1 MESNLTAPLNK
12 IIKFSNVDGPGN
24 RMSIF
29 FQGCNFNC
37 LYCHNPE
44 TISMCISCGACL
56 NVCPTKSLS
65 FDENG
70 LVIWNKETCVNC
82 DLCIKFCKNSS
93 SPKIELV
100 DVQYLLKEIKRVKPF
115 IKGIT
120 VSGGE
125 CTLQYKFLT
134 ELFKEVKSNFPDLT
148 CFVDTNGSLDLSEKK
163 YEKFVEITDA
173 FMLDIKAW
181 KKEEHLNLVA
191 FENTNPLKNIEF
203 LKEIGKLYEV
213 RSVIVPNLL
222 DCKNLVKN
230 VATILSGTDIRYKII
245 KYRPIGVR
253 EKNINNLVVPSDEF
267 IETLKNSIVDFKI
280 NSITI

>member
-1 MESNLTAPLNK
+1 MESKLKAPLNK

-44 TISMCISCGACL
+44 TISMCSSCGACL
-56 NVCPTKSLS
+56 NICPTKSLS

-82 DLCIKFCKNSS
+82 DLCIKSCKNSS
-93 SPKIELV
+93 SPKVELV
-100 DVQYLLKEIKRVKPF
+100 DTDYLIKEIKRVKPF

-125 CTLQYKFLT
+125 CSLRYEFLT
-134 ELFKEVKSNFPDLT
+134 QLFKEVKSNFPDLT
-148 CFVDTNGSLDLSEKK
+148 CFVDTNGSLDLSCKK
-163 YEKFVEITDA
+163 YENFVEVTDA

-181 KKEEHLNLVA
+181 NKEEHLNLVD
-191 FENTNPLKNIEF
+191 FENTNPLKNLKF
-203 LKEIGKLYEV
+203 LKKIGKLYEV
-213 RSVIVPNLL
+213 RSVIVPNQL
-222 DCKNLVKN
+222 DCENLVKN
-230 VATILSGTDIRYKII
+230 VATILSGTDIRYKLI

-253 EKNINNLVVPSDEF
+253 EKNIDKLVVPSDEF
-267 IETLKNSIVDFKI
+267 IENLKSSIAKFNI
-280 NSITI
+280 NTITI

>member
-37 LYCHNPE
+37 IYCHNPE
-44 TISMCISCGACL
+44 TINICSSCGECL
-56 NVCPTKSLS
+56 DICPTKPLS
-65 FDENG
+65 FDKNG
-70 LVIWNKETCVNC
+70 LVVWNRETCVNC
-82 DLCIKFCKNSS
+82 DLCIKFYKNSS
-93 SPKIELV
+93 SPKVELV

-115 IKGIT
+115 ITGIT
-120 VSGGE
+120 VSGRE

-134 ELFKEVKSNFPDLT
+134 ELFKEVKSNFPNLT

-163 YEKFVEITDA
+163 YEEFVEITDV

-181 KKEEHLNLVA
+181 RKEEHLNLVA
-191 FENTNPLKNIEF
+191 FENTNPLKNIKF

-245 KYRPIGVR
+245 KYRPIGIR
-253 EKNINNLVVPSDEF
+253 EKI
-267 IETLKNSIVDFKI
+267 SII
-280 NSITI
+280 

>member
-1 MESNLTAPLNK
+1 MVGSVLYNINFLLN
-12 IIKFSNVDGPGN
+12 F
-24 RMSIF
+24 
-29 FQGCNFNC
+29 
-37 LYCHNPE
+37 
-44 TISMCISCGACL
+44 
-56 NVCPTKSLS
+56 
-65 FDENG
+65 
-70 LVIWNKETCVNC
+70 
-82 DLCIKFCKNSS
+82 
-93 SPKIELV
+93 
-100 DVQYLLKEIKRVKPF
+100 
-115 IKGIT
+115 
-120 VSGGE
+120 
-125 CTLQYKFLT
+125 
-134 ELFKEVKSNFPDLT
+134 FKEVKSNFPDLT

-163 YEKFVEITDA
+163 YEEFVEITDA

-181 KKEEHLNLVA
+181 RKEEHLNLVA